1 MAIPH
6 EASLSESC
14 YARGQYRYAEDGM
27 TILNELG
34 RPAKAGDIILRAS
47 NGWPL
52 RRMGTKEPVDIDLKT
67 GKAIRG
73 DA

>member
-1 MAIPH
+1 MAFPPETQKSH
-6 EASLSESC
+6 AC
-14 YARGQYRYAEDGM
+14 YALGQMRYAEDGV

-34 RPAKAGDIILRAS
+34 HPAKPGDIILRAS
-47 NGWPL
+47 SGWPL

>member
-1 MAIPH
+1 MSF
-6 EASLSESC
+6 SLESQKSQAC
-14 YARGQYRYAEDGM
+14 YALGQMRYDAEGH
-27 TILNELG
+27 ILNELG
-34 RPAKAGDIILRAS
+34 RPAKPGDIILRAS

-52 RRMGTKEPVDIDLKT
+52 RRMGTKEPVDMDLRT

>member
-1 MAIPH
+1 MAF
-6 EASLSESC
+6 SQESQKSHAC
-14 YARGQYRYAEDGM
+14 YALGQMRYAEDGR

-34 RPAKAGDIILRAS
+34 LPAKPGDIILRAA

-52 RRMGTKEPVDIDLKT
+52 KRMGVKEPIEMDLRT
-67 GKAIRG
+67 GKAMRG